1 MVALIG
7 WKKRLCLC
15 LSGKQLMFFRI
26 AELLQNVA
34 SIYLQPVHSKLS

>member
-1 MVALIG
+1 MEALIG
-7 WKKRLCLC
+7 WKKRLC